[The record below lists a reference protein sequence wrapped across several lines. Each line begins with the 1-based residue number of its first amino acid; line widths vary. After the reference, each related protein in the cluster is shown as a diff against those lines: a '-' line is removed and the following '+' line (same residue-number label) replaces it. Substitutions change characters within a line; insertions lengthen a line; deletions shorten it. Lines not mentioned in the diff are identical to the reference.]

1 MAPGSFMHVAA
12 EHFDFFTVVDGGG
25 FDFFGTGIAEEAQT
39 DGGDVALMF
48 MPGEEELVVP
58 LADAFAGQSV
68 LDFVLLISFADAL
81 LSEFDAGVDLSA
93 VEKWFEGVDD
103 FRRSSGEQLEARR
116 VSTYCRIL
124 AAAMVAAP

>member
-58 LADAFAGQSV
+58 WRMRSRASPFWILFCSS
-68 LDFVLLISFADAL
+68 LLL
-81 LSEFDAGVDLSA
+81 M
-93 VEKWFEGVDD
+93 
-103 FRRSSGEQLEARR
+103 RS
-116 VSTYCRIL
+116 
-124 AAAMVAAP
+124 